1 MSKRHVWVLHRTKAS
16 TGKQHLWCYG
26 GMWGRGLPGGPGEG
40 TYGCLEGP
48 RLGPV
53 WAGTGL
59 YSRAP
64 PQPPIY
70 TPSFCILSSSTSFSV
85 TSCMILNF
93 WFWELIQSWGKST
106 HTLLVWLSKN
116 LGDICM
122 IPPTLFS
129 TSGIC
134 FVWFTNVPHW
144 SKPALSYLIMLIM
157 TIMTMTMMTLRE
169 TSLATTATDS
179 SVCTCS
185 VWEGTKPQKSY
196 SALLQYSS
204 IVLCLH

>member
-1 MSKRHVWVLHRTKAS
+1 MFVLQFVVHDECMSKRHEWVVHTAHRPARGS
-16 TGKQHLWCYG
+16 SIYG
-26 GMWGRGLPGGPGEG
+26 GMAACGEPGGPVEG
-40 TYGCLEGP
+40 RYGCLEGP

-53 WAGTGL
+53 SAGTGL

-70 TPSFCILSSSTSFSV
+70 TPSFCILSSSTSFPV

-93 WFWELIQSWGKST
+93 WFWILIQSWGKSI

-129 TSGIC
+129 ISGIC
-134 FVWFTNVPHW
+134 FVWFTNVPHCIDQNPPCPIW
-144 SKPALSYLIMLIM
+144 Q
-157 TIMTMTMMTLRE
+157 
-169 TSLATTATDS
+169 
-179 SVCTCS
+179 
-185 VWEGTKPQKSY
+185 WWW
-196 SALLQYSS
+196 
-204 IVLCLH
+204 